1 MEGAPQTQT
10 KSSEQIKN
18 GNQVSVMSTGT
29 KEEKN
34 TEIAVQPEQEP
45 VPQPKPEP
53 IFMTRFYAKGTK
65 AQLVGLKHYLEK
77 EGIEYG
83 NA

>member
-34 TEIAVQPEQEP
+34 TEIAVQPDSVSYTHLTLP
-45 VPQPKPEP
+45 
-53 IFMTRFYAKGTK
+53 TTS
-65 AQLVGLKHYLEK
+65 LV
-77 EGIEYG
+77 
-83 NA
+83 

>member
-1 MEGAPQTQT
+1 M
-10 KSSEQIKN
+10 
-18 GNQVSVMSTGT
+18 
-29 KEEKN
+29 
-34 TEIAVQPEQEP
+34 QPEPEP

-83 NA
+83 NI